1 MLLFIDDGDSLTGYD
16 NSLFLGRVER
26 KERGMASVRTE
37 LLREYNLPTTRA
49 PEDWP
54 NVHGDLEGR
63 VQRFNDRELRG

>member
-1 MLLFIDDGDSLTGYD
+1 MLTFIDDGDSLVGYD
-16 NSLFLGRVER
+16 NSLFLGRV
-26 KERGMASVRTE
+26 ERGMASVRTE